1 MRIPLLASWLIA
13 MSFAAALSSAQNST
27 PLNFNLPEHGKL
39 LLAVPLAWNADVH
52 PRQGRS
58 APTLELKQKNAAP
71 FRMLLTPMWTPD
83 KDTPLPN
90 DAAVRDKVAAAA
102 KEAEAQSV
110 EPTLTVNELFGKANR
125 GYYFTA
131 TDRAPKPDEWKYL
144 TQGIIRIGPIDLAFS
159 VLTNDGQDSVIKDAL
174 GLLLSASHSD

>member
-1 MRIPLLASWLIA
+1 MRTALRISWLIA

-27 PLNFNLPEHGKL
+27 PLNFNLPDHGKL
-39 LLAVPLAWNADVH
+39 LLAVPRAWNADVH

-58 APTLELKQKNAAP
+58 APTLELQQKNAAP
-71 FRMLLTPMWTPD
+71 FRLLLTPMWTAD
-83 KDTPLPN
+83 SDTPLPN

-102 KEAEAQSV
+102 KEAQAQSA
-110 EPTLTVNELFGKANR
+110 EPTLAVNELFGKANR

-144 TQGIIRIGPIDLAFS
+144 TQGIVRIGPIDLAFS
-159 VLTNDGQDSVIKDAL
+159 VLTNDGQEAVIKDAL
-174 GLLLSASHSD
+174 AMLLTASHSD